1 MLPFTVLFTD
11 TQVTITPVLIHGT
24 LEVSAQPPACWL
36 LISCIPRGCAVVI
49 CLALFLRL
57 PTDRYLA
64 LLSFLPFGVFQND
77 LVGLD
82 RLPEGKP

>member
-36 LISCIPRGCAVVI
+36 LINCAVVI

-64 LLSFLPFGVFQND
+64 LLSFLPFGVFQNG